1 MTQDLKPGSRWCS
14 AVCDTEVVV
23 VRLPTKACVLGC
35 GGADMVPLGSERS
48 AVARAD
54 AGWAGGTT
62 LGKRYDDAATG
73 IEVLCTKG
81 GQGSLTA
88 NGAPIGIKE
97 SKPLPSSD

>member
-14 AVCDTEVVV
+14 AVCETEVVI
-23 VRLPTKACVLGC
+23 VRLPTKECVLGC
-35 GGADMVPLGSERS
+35 GGADMVPLNSERS
-48 AVARAD
+48 PVAQ
-54 AGWAGGTT
+54 AGDGLDGGTE

-81 GQGSLTA
+81 GKGSLTV
-88 NGAPIGIKE
+88 NGGLVAIKE